1 MNCASREMGFSK
13 EKERYE
19 DGIPEQNDSIVRV
32 RKPAVVGFKA
42 QQEAM
47 GNIPP
52 FLKL

>member
-1 MNCASREMGFSK
+1 MGFSK

-19 DGIPEQNDSIVRV
+19 DGIPEQNDFIVRV

-47 GNIPP
+47 GNIQP

>member
-1 MNCASREMGFSK
+1 MGFSK

-32 RKPAVVGFKA
+32 RKAAVVGFKTL
-42 QQEAM
+42 QEAM